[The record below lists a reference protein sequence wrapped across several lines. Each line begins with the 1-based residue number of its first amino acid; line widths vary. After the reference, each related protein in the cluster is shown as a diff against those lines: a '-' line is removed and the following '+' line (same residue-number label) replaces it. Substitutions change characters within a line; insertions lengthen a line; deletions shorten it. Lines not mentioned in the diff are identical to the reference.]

1 LNAYKVKTL
10 GYVRCSRE
18 VIDVMIRQGNGG
30 RIVNIGGMVSRQVSY
45 AGRKSV
51 GVVAIPNASIPII
64 TKNMSDLV
72 AEHGITVNCI
82 HPSHTRTPRQTR
94 MIEKEAESRGIS
106 VDEVESSRAQNIP
119 IGRRL
124 NLRTSPAWPSSWPPT
139 KPVPSQISP

>member
-1 LNAYKVKTL
+1 
-10 GYVRCSRE
+10 
-18 VIDVMIRQGNGG
+18 MIRQGNGG